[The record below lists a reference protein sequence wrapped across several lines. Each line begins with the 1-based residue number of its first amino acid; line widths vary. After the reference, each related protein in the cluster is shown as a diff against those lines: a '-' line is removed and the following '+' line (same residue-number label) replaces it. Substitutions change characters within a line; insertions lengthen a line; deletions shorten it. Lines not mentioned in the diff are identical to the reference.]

1 VGHDL
6 EPGARVAGS
15 PATPDV
21 AWARNSAVFNRLTE
35 MRRELRELRA
45 KVARLE
51 GDKEGE
57 GK

>member
-6 EPGARVAGS
+6 EAGARVAGS

-45 KVARLE
+45 EVDRLRGE
-51 GDKEGE
+51 KE
-57 GK
+57 KP